1 MTSTPEEFFTFV
13 IGGICLSLSLYCSFK
28 LISKYFK
35 FKRKEFIYA
44 GITGIIITEPWWPNF
59 INYLLILL
67 GQALLPFEIYN
78 LIALMGLPMGLFSWL
93 FVVSELMYK
102 KQQKAILM
110 YAIVYGV
117 FFEII
122 VIPIALV
129 DPLFTST
136 IFGISSFAI
145 VSIFSFTLELIPLIT
160 GLLFARLNLMS
171 DNPEIRLKG
180 RFLVYAFI
188 AFFISGIIY
197 SFIPLP
203 SVFFALIYIGLLSSA
218 ISFYY
223 GFISSKRMLRIFM
236 KQKKQKEPIESV
248 EL

>member
-1 MTSTPEEFFTFV
+1 MTSTPEEFFTFI
-13 IGGICLSLSLYCSFK
+13 IGGICLSLSLYCSLK

-35 FKRKEFIYA
+35 YKRKEFIHA

-67 GQALLPFEIYN
+67 GQAILPFEIYN
-78 LIALMGLPMGLFSWL
+78 IIALIGLPMGLFSWL
-93 FVVSELMYK
+93 YVVSELMYK
-102 KQQKAILM
+102 ERQKELLMFAI
-110 YAIVYGV
+110 IYGV

-122 VIPIALV
+122 VIPIVLV

-136 IFGISSFAI
+136 VFGISNFVI
-145 VSIFSFTLELIPLIT
+145 VSIFSFIIELIPLIT

-197 SFIPLP
+197 SFIALP
-203 SVFFALIYIGLLSSA
+203 PIFFTLVYVGLLSSA

-223 GFISSKRMLRIFM
+223 GFISSKRMIKLFIRAKNREISN
-236 KQKKQKEPIESV
+236 K
-248 EL
+248 LD